1 MIPSKILAP
10 ILASVAFVAGAAV
23 ALPTLVAG
31 EEPAPQ
37 REPLVLE
44 EAAQTSEPQPTLK
57 PRSRDDGGV
66 GPRQGPAT
74 QPGDDSGRDD
84 RDDRE
89 NGDDRGDVTDS
100 DDDDGDDV
108 EVVRPQPDDDDDDDE
123 ADDDGDDGD
132 DD

>member
-31 EEPAPQ
+31 DEPAPQ
-37 REPLVLE
+37 REPLILE
-44 EAAQTSEPQPTLK
+44 EAAQTAEPQPTLRPK
-57 PRSRDDGGV
+57 PRDNDGG
-66 GPRQGPAT
+66 GPRQGPT
-74 QPGDDSGRDD
+74 TPPDDGDDGGQDD
-84 RDDRE
+84 QDD
-89 NGDDRGDVTDS
+89 VSDS
-100 DDDDGDDV
+100 DDDDDDDV